1 MDARPY
7 RVLPHSVPA
16 AYRRVEAVVP
26 RLAVPPH
33 ELRIA
38 QGLLQP
44 RYRPL
49 PCHLHRHGGLSWTV
63 VVLHGCAVLPVLS
76 HVLGGKLVA
85 LLHQRHLIIDSARL
99 PFPFFQLGGQLLH
112 LPFQLLLFPVHLRFL
127 VERAELTVDVPVGGN
142 GRTAAAAIV
151 RIVPERFPF
160 RLAVRQF
167 HFHPVHIAL
176 FGEGEVLQRAHLL
189 RLLFLRLR
197 LLVGF
202 PLVADDPVILRQ
214 GDVGV
219 ERPHGVP
226 VHVPLLRRC
235 EYQPHRAEEQQAH
248 QRIYHQLLPLLQLF
262 RRERLGCLL
271 LLFPAALVLLLS
283 VPRLRGCGIRHRH
296 VLRCRCFF
304 LVLFFHHV
312 KNLWLSYI
320 LILLPGGFLL
330 PVSPVC
336 RLPGGSF
343 RSRLSDAVGLARLSA
358 RRCAAFRSRRSSHSL
373 NFSTSP
379 IPSAFKRVDN
389 TVIG

>member
-1 MDARPY
+1 M
-7 RVLPHSVPA
+7 
-16 AYRRVEAVVP
+16 
-26 RLAVPPH
+26 
-33 ELRIA
+33 
-38 QGLLQP
+38 QP
-44 RYRPL
+44 RYRPF
-49 PCHLHRHGGLSWTV
+49 PCRLHRHGGLSQTV
-63 VVLHGCAVLPVLS
+63 AVLSGGGYLHGYAVPPVLS

-85 LLHQRHLIIDSARL
+85 LLHQRHLIVDSARL
-99 PFPFFQLGGQLLH
+99 PFPFFQFGGQLLH
-112 LPFQLLLFPVHLRFL
+112 LPFQLLLFPVHLRLL
-127 VERAELTVDVPVGGN
+127 VERAEFPVDVPVGGD
-142 GRTAAAAIV
+142 GGAAAAV
-151 RIVPERFPF
+151 ARVVPERFPF

-167 HFHPVHIAL
+167 HFHPVRIAL

-189 RLLFLRLR
+189 CLPPFRLR

-202 PLVADDPVILRQ
+202 PLVADDSVVLRQ

-226 VHVPLLRRC
+226 VHLPLFRRR

-262 RRERLGCLL
+262 RREWLGCLL

-358 RRCAAFRSRRSSHSL
+358 RRCAAFRSRLAAFSGNSLASSPASSFAARSRMARLWRPMAAS
-373 NFSTSP
+373 
-379 IPSAFKRVDN
+379 
-389 TVIG
+389 G

>member
-1 MDARPY
+1 M
-7 RVLPHSVPA
+7 
-16 AYRRVEAVVP
+16 
-26 RLAVPPH
+26 
-33 ELRIA
+33 
-38 QGLLQP
+38 QP

-49 PCHLHRHGGLSWTV
+49 PCRLHRHGGLSQTV
-63 VVLHGCAVLPVLS
+63 AVLPGGGHLHGCAVPPVLS

-85 LLHQRHLIIDSARL
+85 LLHQRHLIVDSARL

-112 LPFQLLLFPVHLRFL
+112 LPFQLLLFPVHLRLL

-142 GRTAAAAIV
+142 GGTAAAAIV

-167 HFHPVHIAL
+167 HFHPVRIAL

-189 RLLFLRLR
+189 RLLFLRLLFLRLR

-202 PLVADDPVILRQ
+202 PLVADDPVVLRQ

-226 VHVPLLRRC
+226 VHAPLLRRC

-283 VPRLRGCGIRHRH
+283 VPRLRGCGIRHPH

-320 LILLPGGFLL
+320 LILLPGGFRL

-343 RSRLSDAVGLARLSA
+343 RSRLAAFSGNSLASRPASSFAARSRMARLW
-358 RRCAAFRSRRSSHSL
+358 RPMAAS
-373 NFSTSP
+373 
-379 IPSAFKRVDN
+379 
-389 TVIG
+389 G